1 MGAQSLDWLRVARS
15 RLPDG
20 AKRLLLERYPDPAR
34 ALTADL
40 SRISSAGRLPGSGRL
55 TMKSFCDAQAVL
67 SSQARSRATACASQ
81 KLFIISRPDPGNRAA
96 LEILERSAVSARAG
110 SG

>member
-1 MGAQSLDWLRVARS
+1 MDAQCLDWLRVARS

-40 SRISSAGRLPGSGRL
+40 SRISSAARLPGSGRL
-55 TMKSFCDAQAVL
+55 MMKSFCDAQAV
-67 SSQARSRATACASQ
+67 ARDRAWLKCTAATVVGLTDPHYPRLLRQ
-81 KLFIISRPDPGNRAA
+81 IPDPP
-96 LEILERSAVSARAG
+96 V
-110 SG
+110 